1 MDRITKALELARE
14 KRGTLGGGHAAALQP
29 AVLAGDTTHGLV
41 REVEI
46 SPEFLREQKIISG
59 FSDQPMADSYRLLRT
74 RLLQRM
80 RQNGWTTL
88 GVTSTAPNAG
98 KTLTSINLGVAIA
111 MDSNHSV
118 LLVDVD
124 LRKPDVHKV
133 FGITPEYGLVEYLT
147 SNVSLADVLIS
158 PGIERFVFLP
168 CVEKTQGTS
177 EMLATKKMVH
187 LVEQLKAQSPSRIVI
202 FDLPPILVGDDVVAF
217 SSNLDAVLL
226 VVEDGKTDS
235 RHLARAAELL
245 EGTHLIGTVLN
256 KSRESVAEHYG
267 HYGY

>member
-14 KRGTLGGGHAAALQP
+14 KRGGGIGAHAGSMQP
-29 AVLAGDTTHGLV
+29 AVLAGDITHGLV

-46 SPEFLREQKIISG
+46 SPEYMRQQKIIAG
-59 FSDQPMADSYRLLRT
+59 FTDDPLADSYRLLRT
-74 RLLQRM
+74 RLMQRM

-88 GVTSTAPNAG
+88 GITSTAPNAG
-98 KTLTSINLGVAIA
+98 KTLTSINLGIAIA

-124 LRKPDVHKV
+124 MRKPDVHKV
-133 FGITPEYGLVEYLT
+133 LGVTPEHGLVEYLT
-147 SNVSLADVLIS
+147 SNISLADVLIS

-177 EMLATKKMVH
+177 ELLATKKMVH

-245 EGTHLIGTVLN
+245 EGTNLIGTVLN
-256 KSRESVAEHYG
+256 KSRDPVAEHYG